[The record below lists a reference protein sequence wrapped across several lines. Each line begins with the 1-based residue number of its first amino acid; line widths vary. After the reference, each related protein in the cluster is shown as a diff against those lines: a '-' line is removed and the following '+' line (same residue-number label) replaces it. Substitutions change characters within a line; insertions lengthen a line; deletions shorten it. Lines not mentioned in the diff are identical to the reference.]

1 MKNLKK
7 LAMILMSMLLVFALI
22 GCGDDKAPEQ
32 PAETPAAEQPAE
44 APAEENA
51 EAPADEAAEAPA
63 EDAAVMSYDEFVA
76 AELDSEVTVET
87 YVQAKQSWWEKDGQG
102 VATLYTQNEDGAYFL
117 YNAACSQE
125 DYDKLEVGTKIRVH
139 GFKTE
144 WSGEVEIVDATIE
157 IIDGNYVA
165 EPADLTE
172 NFGSEDLVNYQN
184 QFVSFKGLTV
194 ADKGE
199 GAAFTYSYDG
209 SGTDGDDLYFDVTL
223 GDKTVTFVVESY
235 LCDKDSDVYNAVK
248 NLKVG
253 DTIDV
258 EGFMY
263 WYEGPQLHTTSVTV
277 K

>member
-7 LAMILMSMLLVFALI
+7 LAMVLMSMLLVFALI

-32 PAETPAAEQPAE
+32 PAETPADAPAEQPVE
-44 APAEENA
+44 TPAEEPA
-51 EAPADEAAEAPA
+51 EKP
-63 EDAAVMSYDEFVA
+63 EDAAVMSYDEFMA
-76 AELDSEVTVET
+76 AELDTPVTVET
-87 YVQAKQSWWEKDGQG
+87 YVQAKQSWWEKDGKG

-117 YNAACSQE
+117 YNAACSKE
-125 DYDKLEVGTKIRVH
+125 DYDKLAVGTKILVN
-139 GFKTE
+139 GFKAE

-157 IIDGNYVA
+157 IVDGSYVA
-165 EPADLTE
+165 EPVDLTE
-172 NFGSEDLVNYQN
+172 NFGSEDLIKNQN
-184 QFVSFKGLTV
+184 QLVAFKGLTV

-199 GAAFTYSYDG
+199 GAAFVYNYDG
-209 SGTDGDDLYFDVTL
+209 SGSDGDDLYFDVTL

>member
-22 GCGDDKAPEQ
+22 GCGEDKAPEQ
-32 PAETPAAEQPAE
+32 PAEETPAEAPVEETPAEEPAE
-44 APAEENA
+44 APAEEPA
-51 EAPADEAAEAPA
+51 EAPA
-63 EDAAVMSYDEFVA
+63 VMSYEEFA
-76 AELDSEVTVET
+76 AADLDTEVTVET
-87 YVQAKQSWWEKDGQG
+87 YVQAKQSWWEKDGKG
-102 VATLYTQNEDGAYFL
+102 VATIYTQSEDGAYFL

-125 DYDKLEVGTKIRVH
+125 DFDKLEVGTKIRVN
-139 GFKTE
+139 GYKAE
-144 WSGEVEIVDATIE
+144 WSGEVEIIDATIE
-157 IIDGNYVA
+157 IIDGSYVA
-165 EPADLTE
+165 EPVDLTE
-172 NFGSEDLVNYQN
+172 SFGSEDLLKFQN

-199 GAAFTYSYDG
+199 GAAFVYNYDG

>member
-22 GCGDDKAPEQ
+22 GCGEDKAPKQ
-32 PAETPAAEQPAE
+32 PAEKTPAEAPVEEAPAEKPAE
-44 APAEENA
+44 APA
-51 EAPADEAAEAPA
+51 
-63 EDAAVMSYDEFVA
+63 VMSYNEFVA
-76 AELDSEVTVET
+76 ADLDTEVTVET
-87 YVQAKQSWWEKDGQG
+87 YVQAKQSWWEKDGKG
-102 VATLYTQNEDGAYFL
+102 VATIYTQSEDGAYFL

-125 DYDKLEVGTKIRVH
+125 DYDKLAVGTKIRVN
-139 GFKTE
+139 GYKAE
-144 WSGEVEIVDATIE
+144 WSGEVEIIDATIE
-157 IIDGNYVA
+157 IIDGSYVA
-165 EPADLTE
+165 EPVDLTE
-172 NFGSEDLVNYQN
+172 SFGSEDLLKFQN
-184 QFVSFKGLTV
+184 RFVSFKGLTV

-199 GAAFTYSYDG
+199 GAAFVYNYDG

-235 LCDKDSDVYNAVK
+235 LCNKDSDVYNAVK